1 MNPVTNKTIMKK
13 LIIQIIISSFFVFT
27 STFSLLGQEKIIE
40 GMVPTF
46 DSLPLIGASI
56 EVKSTKELVFTDT
69 LGMFTVS
76 CFPEDKLKVKARG
89 FSRKNVKIEE
99 NIKYVLVNLKLMPGP
114 ENRELAIGFGH
125 VKDADKLYAISNVNE
140 NDKDFSRYSDI
151 YQIIEESF
159 SSSVQ
164 VRSDG
169 EIVIRNTPTMVGSNA
184 ALLIVDGR
192 QVDEFDFGNINTAD
206 IASINVLKDA
216 SASVYG
222 SRGGNGV
229 VIVETKRGGNQQ
241 R

>member
-1 MNPVTNKTIMKK
+1 MNPVWINTIMKK
-13 LIIQIIISSFFVFT
+13 LTIQIIISSFFVFN
-27 STFSLLGQEKIIE
+27 STFLLLGQEKVIE
-40 GMVPTF
+40 GVVTTF
-46 DSLPLIGASI
+46 DFIPLIGASI

-69 LGMFTVS
+69 IGMFTVS
-76 CFPEDKLKVKARG
+76 CFPEDKLKVTARG

-99 NIKYVLVNLKLMPGP
+99 KIKYVLVDLKLMPGP

-140 NDKDFSRYSDI
+140 NDIDFSRYSDI
-151 YQIIEESF
+151 YQIIRDRF

-169 EIVIRNTPTMVGSNA
+169 EIVIRNTLTMSGSNA

-192 QVDEFDFGNINTAD
+192 QVDEFDFANINTAD
-206 IASINVLKDA
+206 IANINVLKDA
-216 SASVYG
+216 SASVFG

-229 VIVETKRGGNQQ
+229 IIVETKRGGNQ
-241 R
+241 